1 MAFDGFILNA
11 VVTELKRNLIN
22 GKVQKIY
29 EPNSNEILLGIY
41 ANGLQYTL
49 SLNVS
54 SNFYSAYLTTTKK
67 ENPLAAPNFCMLLR
81 KHLMGYRIS
90 NIFTMQFERI
100 MIIELSGNDEN
111 HEPAVKK
118 LVVELMGKHS
128 NILLLNNNHIIID
141 ALKHFSVTNGANRN
155 IIPRCEYVFPAS
167 NKIDIS
173 LYANLEN
180 NLDENDT
187 LSNFFINNFIGLSK
201 TLVEHAIS
209 SLNIENVLNNS
220 NFNTLANYLLNL
232 KECISLEQV
241 KCSFVNENEYTILPA
256 NENVPL
262 QVNTFLDDYYSEKQS
277 TQQFLTYRNQ
287 LLSFISSKLKK
298 ISKKLSTIDDKIK
311 ECVHMDDY
319 RLYGELI
326 TNYLYQ
332 IPKAHV
338 SSITLTNYYNNELVT
353 VPLDI
358 SLSPAANAK
367 KYFKKYHKLKNAC
380 SIVQEQKQELEKEI
394 NYFESIVYEIQSAQ
408 IIKDLDEIY
417 DEIQDTFTSRQKQIK
432 KKHVKKIGVKKD
444 NKFIEP
450 LTYILDNFHILV
462 GKNNKQNDELTFK
475 IASKEDLWFHV
486 KDFHG
491 SHVVLV
497 TGGKVPSQEIINQ
510 CASIAAYYS
519 KANQSSNVPVDY
531 TTVKYVK
538 KPNNVKP
545 GMVIYT
551 NQETVN
557 VNPKLP

>member
-311 ECVHMDDY
+311 ECV
-319 RLYGELI
+319 RL
-326 TNYLYQ
+326 
-332 IPKAHV
+332 
-338 SSITLTNYYNNELVT
+338 
-353 VPLDI
+353 
-358 SLSPAANAK
+358 
-367 KYFKKYHKLKNAC
+367 F
-380 SIVQEQKQELEKEI
+380 
-394 NYFESIVYEIQSAQ
+394 
-408 IIKDLDEIY
+408 
-417 DEIQDTFTSRQKQIK
+417 
-432 KKHVKKIGVKKD
+432 
-444 NKFIEP
+444 
-450 LTYILDNFHILV
+450 
-462 GKNNKQNDELTFK
+462 
-475 IASKEDLWFHV
+475 
-486 KDFHG
+486 
-491 SHVVLV
+491 
-497 TGGKVPSQEIINQ
+497 
-510 CASIAAYYS
+510 
-519 KANQSSNVPVDY
+519 
-531 TTVKYVK
+531 
-538 KPNNVKP
+538 
-545 GMVIYT
+545 
-551 NQETVN
+551 
-557 VNPKLP
+557 